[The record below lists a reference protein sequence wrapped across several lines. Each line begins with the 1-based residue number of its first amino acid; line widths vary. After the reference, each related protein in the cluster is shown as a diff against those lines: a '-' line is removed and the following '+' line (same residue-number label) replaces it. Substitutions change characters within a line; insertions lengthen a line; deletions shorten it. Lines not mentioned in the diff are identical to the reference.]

1 MSKSVG
7 QSKFGTEQEI
17 RAEQTTGPDLG
28 QDDAV
33 TPDLGQASAAKSD
46 PGRADGALEP
56 GCLTGEK
63 ACYYARL
70 RQAGCCA
77 GPTWVVCLGLESRAA
92 EDWWRPKA
100 DEGRDARSRRNL
112 VARAGAQTDDAHGRI
127 RRHD

>member
-33 TPDLGQASAAKSD
+33 TPNLGQASAAESD

-70 RQAGCCA
+70 RQAGLLLRWADLGCVPWA
-77 GPTWVVCLGLESRAA
+77 GEQSGRRLVEA
-92 EDWWRPKA
+92 E
-100 DEGRDARSRRNL
+100 G
-112 VARAGAQTDDAHGRI
+112 
-127 RRHD
+127 